1 VAPSK
6 TDDDVDAAA
15 AAAAAAAARAAAG
28 GGSEEGGGIL
38 RSLARLF
45 GLGVDEALGSDRPEP
60 EQERHADEGDEDED
74 MMMHDG
80 AWSHDWHEDEKEL

>member
-1 VAPSK
+1 MAPSK

-15 AAAAAAAARAAAG
+15 AAARAAAGG
-28 GGSEEGGGIL
+28 GGSEEGGGVL

-60 EQERHADEGDEDED
+60 EEERHADEGEEGED

>member
-1 VAPSK
+1 MAPSK
-6 TDDDVDAAA
+6 TDDDVDAARAVA
-15 AAAAAAAARAAAG
+15 AAAGG
-28 GGSEEGGGIL
+28 GGSEEGGGVL

-60 EQERHADEGDEDED
+60 EEERHADED

>member
-1 VAPSK
+1 MAPSK

-15 AAAAAAAARAAAG
+15 AAAAG

-45 GLGVDEALGSDRPEP
+45 GLGVDEALGSDRPKP
-60 EQERHADEGDEDED
+60 EEERHADEAGDEDED